1 MPLILVVDDEPAIR
15 ALLRE
20 ALESSGHRVLDA
32 EDGAAGLEVALQ
44 ERPDLVLLDIR
55 LPKLSGLDV
64 CRWLRRNPT
73 TASMPVLLITGL
85 ATENERQAGAE
96 AGATGLV
103 TKPFSPAD
111 IVSRVDDAIATSVD
125 R

>member
-1 MPLILVVDDEPAIR
+1 MPLILVVDDEPTIR

-20 ALESSGHRVLDA
+20 ALESNGHRVLEA
-32 EDGAAGLEVALQ
+32 EDGAVGLEMALREQ
-44 ERPDLVLLDIR
+44 PDLVLLDIR

-64 CRWLRRNPT
+64 CRWLRRNAA
-73 TASMPVLLITGL
+73 TASTPVLLITGL
-85 ATENERQAGAE
+85 ATENERQAGAQ

-111 IVSRVDDAIATSVD
+111 IVSRVDDAIATAVD